1 MYAQPFCH
9 SYKPYGWTKYNQG
22 RHNKPVPR
30 ENKCKEAS
38 RYWDTKQRIQ
48 DLIAHLPGFT
58 IMNNPT
64 DDDTR
69 SEFNDSSAVGDM
81 DELIHR
87 TNPTC
92 KSLQKDLEKIHSLL
106 GKLRSDVT
114 TGLDELTEILT
125 KDIEGVLPRLHALE
139 TTQNSH
145 DSRLQVLEDRLAKVL
160 SSDNVTIQAS
170 PKLEA
175 AQDDLRV
182 RLETAAVVIATLE
195 KQIQSSNS
203 CILYNTQLHNVNKY
217 RISGIPFVEGEDPV
231 VETTTFLRNIMSVQ
245 VNDGDIVM
253 ASRMPGTITVRIK
266 GNLVKLPPQMFV
278 QVTCHLQKRIAANMS
293 ELDDK
298 TDPTDGHFYK
308 VKQQVPNAVQGARQH
323 FNPVVA
329 DVQQKNKGRSKK
341 ERIPFYFQGT
351 DLFVGGKKVK
361 QLVNPP
367 SHAEILNITSE
378 EQKQLNDINPPIL
391 ARDEKDGSKFYAF
404 AMRVYDVRFVRKAYL
419 RLRQLHLAA
428 NHVMLAFRVED
439 PANPD

>member
-1 MYAQPFCH
+1 MWLMYTQPFCH
-9 SYKPYGWTKYNQG
+9 SYKLYGWTEYNQG
-22 RHNKPVPR
+22 QHNKPVPR

-48 DLIAHLPGFT
+48 DLIAHLPDFT
-58 IMNNPT
+58 IMHNPA
-64 DDDTR
+64 DDDTW
-69 SEFNDSSAVGDM
+69 SESNDSSAVGEM
-81 DELIHR
+81 DEFIHR

-92 KSLQKDLEKIHSLL
+92 KSLQKDLEKIHTLL

-139 TTQNSH
+139 TTQKSH

-253 ASRMPGTITVRIK
+253 ASQMPGTITVRIK
-266 GNLVKLPPQMFV
+266 GNQVKLPPQMFV
-278 QVTCHLQKRIAANMS
+278 QVTCHLQKHIAANMS

-308 VKQQVPNAVQGARQH
+308 VKQQVPDAVQGARQH
-323 FNPVVA
+323 FNPVIA
-329 DVQQKNKGRSKK
+329 DVQQKNKGHSKK
-341 ERIPFYFQGT
+341 ERIPFYFQGM

-367 SHAEILNITSE
+367 SRAEILNITSE

-391 ARDEKDGSKFYAF
+391 ACDEKDGSKFYAF
-404 AMRVYDVRFVRKAYL
+404 AM
-419 RLRQLHLAA
+419 
-428 NHVMLAFRVED
+428 
-439 PANPD
+439 